1 VVYRGASAADVED
14 AVCRRLYD
22 AVKGIDYLDEVTCV
36 AQDNLARAMV
46 SMQAQGDAMRFIN
59 DINTEVGALKDLPA
73 RTEKPVVRE
82 LHRSDLVAAV
92 AVYGDLAQNRLEDY
106 AMLLEE
112 RLMALPGVANVAPQ
126 GLSQRQ
132 WQVEVPRAVLAQ
144 HGLSANDLA
153 MRLQQQ
159 SVDVPLGILETPERH
174 ILLRFTDQR
183 RSLEELANVVVVS
196 GSGGSELT
204 LGDIAT
210 LQEKGEQDEAQ
221 IYFNQ
226 QRAIVLE
233 VSKTLRDD
241 SLTVLEHMQALL
253 AEERQRTG
261 GAVQLS
267 ITQNMT
273 SIVRDRLEMLVS
285 NGISGLALLIVVL
298 ALFFRLRLAV
308 WTIVGLPVA
317 FMGAFVVM
325 GLSGLSLNM
334 ITLVALL
341 MAIGIVMDD
350 AVVIADNV
358 AVHALQGATPLAA
371 VVQGTQQVL
380 PSVVSSF
387 LTTVWVFAPLSFLV
401 GELGAVLKVLPVVL
415 IAAL

>member
-1 VVYRGASAADVED
+1 
-14 AVCRRLYD
+14 
-22 AVKGIDYLDEVTCV
+22 
-36 AQDNLARAMV
+36 
-46 SMQAQGDAMRFIN
+46 
-59 DINTEVGALKDLPA
+59 
-73 RTEKPVVRE
+73 
-82 LHRSDLVAAV
+82 RSDLVAAV

-106 AMLLEE
+106 AMQLEE

-183 RSLEELANVVVVS
+183 SSLEELANVVVVS

-308 WTIVGLPVA
+308 WTIVGLPV
-317 FMGAFVVM
+317 
-325 GLSGLSLNM
+325 
-334 ITLVALL
+334 
-341 MAIGIVMDD
+341 
-350 AVVIADNV
+350 
-358 AVHALQGATPLAA
+358 
-371 VVQGTQQVL
+371 
-380 PSVVSSF
+380 
-387 LTTVWVFAPLSFLV
+387 
-401 GELGAVLKVLPVVL
+401 
-415 IAAL
+415 